1 VAVEVEHMLMEDL
14 EVLVVVQVALILQ
27 DQEEQETHL
36 LSLQLKE
43 KMEALQEEI
52 HQTTQTLEA
61 VAELL
66 QMENLLLEIFQVE
79 DLVEMVVLEQH
90 QV

>member
-1 VAVEVEHMLMEDL
+1 MLMEDL

-52 HQTTQTLEA
+52 HQTTQTPEA
-61 VAELL
+61 VAELP
-66 QMENLLLEIFQVE
+66 QMENLLLEVFQVE